1 MMLPKSLPQIS
12 SLTALLLAALLLPA
26 CSDAAKNSHDFNEL
40 IPRIMG
46 AIKNRSPEDAAANL
60 FNVTNPDERR
70 DAIAWLETKPYGHE
84 PPYMKAY
91 QILTTDPS
99 AMVRA
104 QAMEALGSSHSN
116 DAVKYLVEGSNGKGG
131 LADRDPEVRR
141 DAANALCYTFNKSA
155 TTALAQAVRSDPDT
169 QVRINAARALKSD
182 PSNES
187 VRALIDALDDRDASV
202 VFYAHDSLVKIT
214 RQNIGPDAKEWLQ
227 WYQSVNQPA
236 TQQSDKK

>member
-1 MMLPKSLPQIS
+1 M
-12 SLTALLLAALLLPA
+12 
-26 CSDAAKNSHDFNEL
+26 
-40 IPRIMG
+40 MG

-70 DAIAWLETKPYGHE
+70 DAIAYLETKPWGHE
-84 PPYMKAY
+84 EPYMKAY
-91 QILTTDPS
+91 EILSTDPS

-116 DAVKYLVEGSNGKGG
+116 DAVKYLVEGSTGRGG

-141 DAANALCYTFNKSA
+141 DAANALCSTFNKSA
-155 TTALAQAVRSDPDT
+155 TSALANAVRTDPDT

-214 RQNIGPDAKEWLQ
+214 HQNIGPDTKEWLQ
-227 WYQSVNQPA
+227 WYQSANQPA
-236 TQQSDKK
+236 TKPAGQQ